1 MGAPAP
7 RPAPGSQCLSRGP
20 PTMDRLASVHGL
32 TCGAQERLGHGGLV
46 PACAPQKGW
55 LRAKVRA
62 NSAWRLEALLGHL
75 TQHRFGLFTSCPPLA
90 YSLLT
95 LLPLCTL
102 GVRSRKSL
110 AWAGAT
116 GRVSAGL
123 IGGPTLCWRGVLSMY
138 RAHWL
143 GRFCVC

>member
-1 MGAPAP
+1 MGGAPAP

-20 PTMDRLASVHGL
+20 PTMVRLPSRVHGL
-32 TCGAQERLGHGGLV
+32 TWCPRTTWTWGVGPSLRAANQ
-46 PACAPQKGW
+46 GW

-62 NSAWRLEALLGHL
+62 NAAWRLEAVLGHL

-95 LLPLCTL
+95 PLPLCTL
-102 GVRSRKSL
+102 GVRSRKTL
-110 AWAGAT
+110 AGGEAT

-123 IGGPTLCWRGVLSMY
+123 IGGPTLCWCLEHVSCTL
-138 RAHWL
+138 AWTI
-143 GRFCVC
+143 